1 MSVSIHREMS
11 LWAGHGQN
19 QENHERSPV
28 PPGQADSKLAGHSQ
42 AAYSLDRVMSKTQ
55 VTPLLT

>member
-1 MSVSIHREMS
+1 M
-11 LWAGHGQN
+11 AGHG

-28 PPGQADSKLAGHSQ
+28 PPGRADSKLAGHSQ